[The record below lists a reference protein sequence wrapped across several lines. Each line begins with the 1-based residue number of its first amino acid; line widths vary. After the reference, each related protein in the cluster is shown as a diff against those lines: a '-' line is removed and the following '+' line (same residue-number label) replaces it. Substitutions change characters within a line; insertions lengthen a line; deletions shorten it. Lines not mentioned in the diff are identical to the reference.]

1 MKNQNGEEKGNDF
14 LETVIRDV
22 VDVVKFSK
30 SAEIAFEEYY
40 KNPSVANIIN
50 VLNGVTSTDFYK
62 LGNRAQHYVAFVIGL
77 MCEELLDNNIRSERR
92 KNFNAFPSL
101 SFIGSLTENYTD
113 SEKKDEN
120 FRRRIVNIANCKNA
134 DEIISYIRTELA
146 HYIDRSFNVYRLV
159 INLLEADK
167 SEENMEKILKKW
179 IIYDFI
185 NIISGKNSDNDSTE
199 ED

>member
-14 LETVIRDV
+14 LEMVIRDV

-62 LGNRAQHYVAFVIGL
+62 LGNMAQHYAAFVIGL

-92 KNFNAFPSL
+92 KKFNAFPSL
-101 SFIGSLTENYTD
+101 SFIGSLTENYID

-146 HYIDRSFNVYRLV
+146 HYIDRPFNVYRLV

>member
-77 MCEELLDNNIRSERR
+77 ICEELLDNNIKSERR
-92 KNFNAFPSL
+92 KKFNAFPSL
-101 SFIGSLTENYTD
+101 SFIGSLTENYID

-146 HYIDRSFNVYRLV
+146 HYIDRSFNAYRLV